1 MRQELRTIGIMLQG
15 KYEVCKWRSGTKSPG
30 AKIRIVYYVLI
41 CLLRLYGIIL
51 VTKHRICQL
60 RKEYKLAKRRANG
73 EGSLRQLENGSWSCQ
88 IMVGFKP
95 DGTRDIRTFTAK
107 TQKEVIRKREDF
119 KSKRAAG
126 LLTGQDLRFEEW
138 ADTWY
143 ENHQDNIKPT
153 TQESYRYT
161 LRILKDHFGR
171 RRLSEIKAMDIEQFL
186 KKLRKEGRSYSYIA
200 QCRGMLFQ
208 IFNKA
213 AANDIILKNPV
224 AFADKMRKE
233 PPKEKDSFTA
243 DEMRILFRELPDD
256 RIGWSIRLLIATGM
270 RTQELLGLE
279 PRHIAADGS
288 SINIAQAVVRVK
300 GTVAIGT
307 PKSFDSYRTIP
318 VPELVQYCARNLRN
332 TENKF
337 VWEVGK
343 PDMPCTPSHFRDQFK
358 KALEKI
364 EGVRVLTPHCCRH
377 TFVSQMQALGV
388 DIETIQN
395 IVGHA
400 EIDMTRHYLHVQ
412 EPKRLEAA
420 QRFSEAFS
428 KKGRGTHGNILDYVK
443 SS

>member
-15 KYEVCKWRSGTKSPG
+15 KYEVCKWRSGPRAPG

-107 TQKEVIRKREDF
+107 TQKEVIRKKEDF

-161 LRILKDHFGR
+161 LRILKDHFGKR
-171 RRLSEIKAMDIEQFL
+171 KLTDIKAMDVEQFL
-186 KKLRKEGRSYSYIA
+186 KKLRKDGKSDSSLA
-200 QCRGMLFQ
+200 QCRGMLYQ
-208 IFNKA
+208 ILNKA
-213 AANDIILKNPV
+213 AANDLIIKNPV
-224 AFADKMRKE
+224 QYADKMRKG
-233 PPKEKDSFTA
+233 PPKRKESFNA
-243 DEMRILFRELPDD
+243 DEVRLLMEKLPEDKV
-256 RIGWSIRLLIATGM
+256 GWSIRLMLATGM

-279 PRHIAADGS
+279 PRHIAKDGS
-288 SINIAQAVVRVK
+288 TITIEQAVKRVK
-300 GTVAIGT
+300 LRDTEFQKNTSRKIT
-307 PKSFDSYRTIP
+307 RFNIDKTI
-318 VPELVQYCARNLRN
+318 
-332 TENKF
+332 
-337 VWEVGK
+337 
-343 PDMPCTPSHFRDQFK
+343 D
-358 KALEKI
+358 
-364 EGVRVLTPHCCRH
+364 
-377 TFVSQMQALGV
+377 
-388 DIETIQN
+388 
-395 IVGHA
+395 
-400 EIDMTRHYLHVQ
+400 
-412 EPKRLEAA
+412 
-420 QRFSEAFS
+420 
-428 KKGRGTHGNILDYVK
+428 
-443 SS
+443 

>member
-1 MRQELRTIGIMLQG
+1 MA
-15 KYEVCKWRSGTKSPG
+15 KKRS
-30 AKIRIVYYVLI
+30 
-41 CLLRLYGIIL
+41 
-51 VTKHRICQL
+51 H
-60 RKEYKLAKRRANG
+60 G
-73 EGSLRQLENGSWSCQ
+73 EGTLSRKTNGRWEIQ
-88 IMVGFKP
+88 VM
-95 DGTRDIRTFTAK
+95 DGYKTDGRRNILSFSGK
-107 TQKEVIRKREDF
+107 TQKEVKEKRDEYFRK
-119 KSKRAAG
+119 KAMG
-126 LLTGQDLRFEEW
+126 LLTGQDLRFDEW
-138 ADTWY
+138 GDRWY
-143 ENHQDNIKPT
+143 ENHKDNITAT
-153 TQESYRYT
+153 TQEGYKYT

-171 RRLSEIKAMDIEQFL
+171 RKLAEIKTMDVEQFL
-186 KKLRKEGRSYSYIA
+186 RKLRKDGRASSYIA
-200 QCRGMLFQ
+200 QCRGMLHQ
-208 IFNKA
+208 IMNKA
-213 AANDIILKNPV
+213 VANDFLVKNPV
-224 AFADKMRKE
+224 AFAEKMRKQ
-233 PPKEKDSFTA
+233 PPKEKEAFTA

-256 RIGWSIRLLIATGM
+256 RIGWSIRLLLATGM

-318 VPELVQYCARNLRN
+318 VPEMVRYCARNLRD

-337 VWEVGK
+337 IWEAGK
-343 PDMPCTPSHFRDQFK
+343 PGMPCSPSHFRDQFK
-358 KALEKI
+358 KALEGI

-428 KKGRGTHGNILDYVK
+428 KKGKGTFGNILDYMDRVK

>member
-1 MRQELRTIGIMLQG
+1 MA
-15 KYEVCKWRSGTKSPG
+15 KKRSHGEGTLS
-30 AKIRIVYYVLI
+30 
-41 CLLRLYGIIL
+41 
-51 VTKHRICQL
+51 
-60 RKEYKLAKRRANG
+60 RKANG
-73 EGSLRQLENGSWSCQ
+73 RWEIQ
-88 IMVGFKP
+88 IMDGFKS
-95 DGTRDIRTFTAK
+95 DGRRNIRSFSGK
-107 TQKEVIRKREDF
+107 TQKEAKEKRDEYLRK
-119 KSKRAAG
+119 KAAG
-126 LLTGQDLRFEEW
+126 ILTGHDMRFEEW
-138 ADTWY
+138 ADIWY
-143 ENHQDNIKPT
+143 ENHKDNVTAT
-153 TQESYRYT
+153 TQEGYKYT

-171 RRLSEIKAMDIEQFL
+171 RKLAEIKTMDVEQFL
-186 KKLRKEGRSYSYIA
+186 RKLRKDGRASSYIA
-200 QCRGMLFQ
+200 QCRGMLHQ
-208 IFNKA
+208 IMNKA
-213 AANDIILKNPV
+213 VANDFLMKNPV
-224 AFADKMRKE
+224 AYAEKMRKQ
-233 PPKEKDSFTA
+233 PPKEKEAFTA

-256 RIGWSIRLLIATGM
+256 RIGWSIRLLLATGM
-270 RTQELLGLE
+270 RAQELLGLE
-279 PRHIAADGS
+279 PRHIAQDGS

-318 VPELVQYCARNLRN
+318 IPEMVRYCARNLRN

-337 VWEVGK
+337 IWEAGK
-343 PDMPCTPSHFRDQFK
+343 PGMPCSPSHFRDQFK

-428 KKGRGTHGNILDYVK
+428 KKGKGTFGNVLDYMDRVK

>member
-1 MRQELRTIGIMLQG
+1 M
-15 KYEVCKWRSGTKSPG
+15 
-30 AKIRIVYYVLI
+30 
-41 CLLRLYGIIL
+41 
-51 VTKHRICQL
+51 
-60 RKEYKLAKRRANG
+60 AKRRANG
-73 EGSLRQLENGSWSCQ
+73 EGSLRQLENGSWCCQ

-95 DGTRDIRTFTAK
+95 DGSRDVRTFTAK
-107 TQKEVIRKREDF
+107 SQKEVIRKKDAF
-119 KSKRAAG
+119 TAKRAAG
-126 LLTGQDLRFEEW
+126 QLTGQDMRFGEW
-138 ADTWY
+138 ADVWY

-153 TQESYRYT
+153 TQEAYKYT

-171 RRLSEIKAMDIEQFL
+171 RMLAEIKAMDIEQFL
-186 KKLRKEGRSYSYIA
+186 KKLRKDGRAHSYIA
-200 QCRGMLFQ
+200 QCRGMLYQ

-224 AFADKMRKE
+224 AFADKMRKQ
-233 PPKEKDSFTA
+233 PPREKDAFTA

-256 RIGWSIRLLIATGM
+256 RIGWSIRLLLATGM
-270 RTQELLGLE
+270 RSQELLGLE
-279 PRHIAADGS
+279 PRHIAEDGS
-288 SINIAQAVVRVK
+288 SISITQAVVRVK

-318 VPELVQYCARNLRN
+318 IPEMVRYCAKNLRD

-337 VWEVGK
+337 VWEAGK
-343 PDMPCTPSHFRDQFK
+343 HGMPCTPSHFRDQFK

-420 QRFSEAFS
+420 NRFSEAFS

>member
-1 MRQELRTIGIMLQG
+1 MA
-15 KYEVCKWRSGTKSPG
+15 KKRSHGEGTLS
-30 AKIRIVYYVLI
+30 
-41 CLLRLYGIIL
+41 
-51 VTKHRICQL
+51 
-60 RKEYKLAKRRANG
+60 RKANG
-73 EGSLRQLENGSWSCQ
+73 RWEIQ
-88 IMVGFKP
+88 IMDGFKS
-95 DGTRDIRTFTAK
+95 DGRRNIRSFSGK
-107 TQKEVIRKREDF
+107 TQKEAKEKRDEYLRK
-119 KSKRAAG
+119 KAAG
-126 LLTGQDLRFEEW
+126 ILTGHDMRFEEW
-138 ADTWY
+138 ADIWY
-143 ENHQDNIKPT
+143 EHHKDNVTAT
-153 TQESYRYT
+153 TQEGYKYT

-171 RRLSEIKAMDIEQFL
+171 RKLAEIKTMDVEQFL
-186 KKLRKEGRSYSYIA
+186 RKLRKDGRASSYIA
-200 QCRGMLFQ
+200 QCRGMLHQ
-208 IFNKA
+208 IMNKA
-213 AANDIILKNPV
+213 VANDFLVKNPV
-224 AFADKMRKE
+224 AFAEKMRKQ
-233 PPKEKDSFTA
+233 PPKEKEAFTA

-256 RIGWSIRLLIATGM
+256 RIGWSIRLLLATGM
-270 RTQELLGLE
+270 RAQELLGLE

-318 VPELVQYCARNLRN
+318 VPEMVRYCARNLRN

-337 VWEVGK
+337 IWEAGK
-343 PDMPCTPSHFRDQFK
+343 PGMPCSPSHFRDQFK

-428 KKGRGTHGNILDYVK
+428 KNGRGTFGNILDYMDRVK

>member
-1 MRQELRTIGIMLQG
+1 MA
-15 KYEVCKWRSGTKSPG
+15 KKRSHGEGTLS
-30 AKIRIVYYVLI
+30 
-41 CLLRLYGIIL
+41 
-51 VTKHRICQL
+51 
-60 RKEYKLAKRRANG
+60 RKENG
-73 EGSLRQLENGSWSCQ
+73 RWEIQ
-88 IMVGFKP
+88 IMVGYKP
-95 DGTRDIRTFTAK
+95 DGKRDIRSFSGETQREAK
-107 TQKEVIRKREDF
+107 AKRDEFLRKREV
-119 KSKRAAG
+119 G
-126 LLTGQDLRFEEW
+126 LLTGKDLRFEEW
-138 ADTWY
+138 ADTWF
-143 ENHQDNIKPT
+143 ENHKDNIKPT
-153 TQESYRYT
+153 TQDGYRYT

-171 RRLSEIKAMDIEQFL
+171 RKLSEIKAMDIEQFL
-186 KKLRKEGRSYSYIA
+186 KKLRKEGRSDSALA

-224 AFADKMRKE
+224 AFADKMRKR
-233 PPKEKDSFTA
+233 PPREKEAFTA
-243 DEMRILFRELPDD
+243 DEVRTLLRELPEDK
-256 RIGWSIRLLIATGM
+256 IGWSIRLMLCTGM

-279 PRHIAADGS
+279 PRHIAQDDS
-288 SINIAQAVVRVK
+288 SINIAQAVVMVK
-300 GTVAIGT
+300 GTAIIGT
-307 PKSFDSYRTIP
+307 PKSYDSYRTIP

-332 TENKF
+332 TEKKF
-337 VWEVGK
+337 IWEAGR
-343 PDMPCTPSHFRDQFK
+343 PDMPCNPSHFRTQFK
-358 KALEKI
+358 KALENI

-428 KKGRGTHGNILDYVK
+428 KNGKGTFGNVLDIMDHLK

>member
-1 MRQELRTIGIMLQG
+1 MA
-15 KYEVCKWRSGTKSPG
+15 KKRS
-30 AKIRIVYYVLI
+30 
-41 CLLRLYGIIL
+41 
-51 VTKHRICQL
+51 H
-60 RKEYKLAKRRANG
+60 G
-73 EGSLRQLENGSWSCQ
+73 EGTLSRKTNGRWEIQ
-88 IMVGFKP
+88 VM
-95 DGTRDIRTFTAK
+95 DGYKTNGRRNILSFSGK
-107 TQKEVIRKREDF
+107 TQKEAKEKRDEYFRK
-119 KSKRAAG
+119 KAMG
-126 LLTGQDLRFEEW
+126 LLTGQDLRFDEW
-138 ADTWY
+138 GDRWY
-143 ENHQDNIKPT
+143 ENHKDNITAT
-153 TQESYRYT
+153 TQEGYKYT

-171 RRLSEIKAMDIEQFL
+171 RKLAEIKTMDVEQFL
-186 KKLRKEGRSYSYIA
+186 RKLRKDGRASSYIA
-200 QCRGMLFQ
+200 QCRGMLHQ
-208 IFNKA
+208 IMNKA
-213 AANDIILKNPV
+213 VANDFLVKNPV
-224 AFADKMRKE
+224 AFAEKMRKQ
-233 PPKEKDSFTA
+233 PPKEKEAFTA

-256 RIGWSIRLLIATGM
+256 RIGWSIRLLLATGM

-318 VPELVQYCARNLRN
+318 VPEMVRYCARNLRD

-337 VWEVGK
+337 IWEAGK
-343 PDMPCTPSHFRDQFK
+343 PGMPCSPSHFRDQFK
-358 KALEKI
+358 KALEGI

-428 KKGRGTHGNILDYVK
+428 KKGKGTFGNILDYMDRVK